1 MQMYLY
7 ELLLVVT
14 AALWGLSFPAA
25 KYIGNDVDSLSF
37 LAIRLTIAAA
47 LLLLIFRKS
56 LKKVTSKM
64 AWLSIGAGALLGFH
78 SFIQLEGLRYTSS
91 GNSAFITSTNIVFV
105 PLFSLLFFKKKPD
118 KGFFS
123 GMLAVTV
130 GFLLISGLVSLNPP
144 AFHFT
149 GINYGDLLTLLCAVL
164 TALYFIYFNTLTEKY
179 DETAVN
185 VLHMI
190 GAAAA
195 MWCFRLFSPQKN
207 IDLSDD
213 LTVFWIL
220 YCAVFASAA
229 GFWLLSKAQAKLSA
243 AKVSVICSLESVF
256 AMLFAAVI
264 PGRSGEIEPI
274 TLSAAVGGIFI
285 LLGVIKISVKR
296 NPADKRKT
304 ERR

>member
-64 AWLSIGAGALLGFH
+64 AWLSVGAGALLGFH

-91 GNSAFITSTNIVFV
+91 GSSAFITSTNIVFV

-123 GMLAVTV
+123 EMLAVTV
-130 GFLLISGLVSLNPP
+130 
-144 AFHFT
+144 
-149 GINYGDLLTLLCAVL
+149 
-164 TALYFIYFNTLTEKY
+164 
-179 DETAVN
+179 
-185 VLHMI
+185 
-190 GAAAA
+190 
-195 MWCFRLFSPQKN
+195 CF
-207 IDLSDD
+207 
-213 LTVFWIL
+213 
-220 YCAVFASAA
+220 
-229 GFWLLSKAQAKLSA
+229 LLSKAQAKLSA